1 MYVSERMTRYPAT
14 VMPNYSVS
22 KAYQIMTEGHFEQC
36 QKEFPSILHRIRVEG

>member
-22 KAYQIMTEGHFEQC
+22 NYDRRTLFST
-36 QKEFPSILHRIRVEG
+36 PSCR